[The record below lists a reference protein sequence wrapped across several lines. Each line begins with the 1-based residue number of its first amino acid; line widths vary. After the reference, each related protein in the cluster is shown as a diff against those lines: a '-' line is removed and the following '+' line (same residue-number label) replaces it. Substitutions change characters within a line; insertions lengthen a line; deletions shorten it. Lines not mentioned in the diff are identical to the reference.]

1 MFLRKKIAGL
11 MCLLAIGAGIV
22 GGCGGAKKGGDTKT
36 ATKFP
41 EKNIKIIVPYSAG
54 GGVDIT
60 TRLFAEAAG
69 KKHFNGK
76 SLVVEDMGGGGAVKG
91 QTFVAN
97 AKPDGYTVLAY
108 TSAIVNNPVLKKV
121 SFKTKDF
128 KPLVMVCFDP
138 EILVVPP
145 TSNYKTFEEFVAYAK
160 THTIKMATPGHS
172 TSHHIAAVR
181 LAKELGLKFEY
192 LHNNS
197 AAVQKQQLMG
207 GHCDAAMMAMG
218 EVTNEVNE
226 GSMIALAVGT
236 DKRTEDLPK
245 VPTFKEKGANL
256 VAGAFRG
263 FAVSAK
269 TPDDVFKVLQKDFE
283 AIATSEEFKKA
294 MKGAKIP
301 YMYKNSS
308 DFQAYVDGEIDGLM
322 KIKDLLQQK
331 K

>member
-1 MFLRKKIAGL
+1 MIFKKKLVGL

-22 GGCGGAKKGGDTKT
+22 SGCGGAKKDAGNKAA

-69 KKHFNGK
+69 KKYFNGK

-91 QTFVAN
+91 HTYVAN

-121 SFKTKDF
+121 SYKTKDF

-160 THTIKMATPGHS
+160 THTIKLATPGHS
-172 TSHHIAAVR
+172 TSHHIAATR
-181 LAKELGLKFEY
+181 LAQDLGLKFEY

-269 TPDDVFKVLQKDFE
+269 TPDDVFKILEKDFN
-283 AIATSEEFKKA
+283 AIATSDEFKKA
-294 MKGAKIP
+294 MKDAKIP

-308 DFQAYVDGEIDGLM
+308 DFQAYVDSEIEGLM
-322 KIKDLLQQK
+322 KIKDLLLK